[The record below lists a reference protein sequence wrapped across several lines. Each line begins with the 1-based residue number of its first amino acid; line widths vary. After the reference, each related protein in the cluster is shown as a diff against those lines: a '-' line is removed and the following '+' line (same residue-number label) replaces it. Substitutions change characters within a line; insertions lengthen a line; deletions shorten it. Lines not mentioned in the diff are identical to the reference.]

1 MDFLAPLLQ
10 RNIIIALAVIGAV
23 IATAGSILLKKES
36 RIEPKVARFIM
47 KSGYVITWLSIALFI
62 TAGFFGN

>member
-23 IATAGSILLKKES
+23 IATAGSVLLKKNS

-47 KSGYVITWLSIALFI
+47 KFGYAITWASIALFI
-62 TAGFFGN
+62 AVGFFGR

>member
-23 IATAGSILLKKES
+23 IATAGSIPVKKES

>member
-23 IATAGSILLKKES
+23 IATAGSILLKKNS

-47 KSGYVITWLSIALFI
+47 KTGYAITWASIALFI
-62 TAGFFGN
+62 TAGFFG